1 MCLPNGFSGG
11 MFNPML
17 ATVLLGGC
25 KGNSTLEHVT
35 IYWIG
40 ASLGAILAY
49 FIYPIVKKMVYPSN
63 EQKPNKATKEEKKTS
78 SKMKAS

>member
-1 MCLPNGFSGG
+1 

-25 KGNSTLEHVT
+25 KGNTAFEHVG

-40 ASLGAILAY
+40 ASVGAILAY
-49 FIYPIVKKMVYPSN
+49 FVYPIVKRMIYSSGQKEVKQETKM
-63 EQKPNKATKEEKKTS
+63 EKTS
-78 SKMKAS
+78 SKKIKAS

>member
-1 MCLPNGFSGG
+1 MNYFENFSGG

-25 KGNSTLEHVT
+25 KGNSTVEHVI

-40 ASLGAILAY
+40 ASFGAILAY
-49 FIYPIVKKMVYPSN
+49 FMFPKIKQMAYPSS
-63 EQKPNKATKEEKKTS
+63 EKTIKESKDENKTH
-78 SKMKAS
+78 SKIKAS

>member
-1 MCLPNGFSGG
+1 

-25 KGNSTLEHVT
+25 KGNSTVEHVT

-49 FIYPIVKKMVYPSN
+49 FMFPKVKQMVYPSS
-63 EQKPNKATKEEKKTS
+63 EKTIKQETKHKNKTPSKIKS
-78 SKMKAS
+78 S

>member
-1 MCLPNGFSGG
+1 

-25 KGNSTLEHVT
+25 KGNTTLEHVT
-35 IYWIG
+35 IYWVG

-49 FIYPIVKKMVYPSN
+49 YMYPRIKQMVYPVG
-63 EQKPNKATKEEKKTS
+63 QKADKKEVNDKT
-78 SKMKAS
+78 KAS

>member
-1 MCLPNGFSGG
+1 
-11 MFNPML
+11 ML

-25 KGNSTLEHVT
+25 KGNSTVEHIT

-49 FIYPIVKKMVYPSN
+49 LMFPKVKQMVYPSS
-63 EQKPNKATKEEKKTS
+63 EKTIKQETKEESETPSKIKS
-78 SKMKAS
+78 S

>member
-1 MCLPNGFSGG
+1 

-25 KGNSTLEHVT
+25 KGNTTLEHIT

-40 ASLGAILAY
+40 ASVGAILA
-49 FIYPIVKKMVYPSN
+49 FLVYPKFKTFAYPPKQTMSSKTKDNFATSN
-63 EQKPNKATKEEKKTS
+63 GEKKEKS
-78 SKMKAS
+78 S